1 MVTQAFFSPPSFC
14 CQKLLQVPTTNYLEI
29 QAGNFQDNL
38 LCRFG
43 RSFNFFS
50 LRQQMLMLMLQ
61 WAAHVILGIIF
72 SGVFLR
78 SVNGKLVVWG
88 PVVWISGIPP
98 VKGIVSWGNPKA
110 PGPKPPIYLDLTD
123 LIAGE
128 WWTVE
133 WSHVGFQTSNKNAPI
148 ISQTT
153 AGPSQEI
160 YVYIYRTIYNTWYI
174 YDLYS
179 IFIIYIYLIYNIY
192 YSIYIFKIYAN
203 FALFN
208 SFEYSRA
215 FRTPSLKLAC
225 LRRRHHT
232 WCWVGW
238 HPTAQE
244 CTLGPGR
251 CVLGTSWKGLSVFV
265 WWKKSR
271 TTWGTDIPGPN
282 GNMASNGTS
291 LRHVSWMKCATS
303 RRPRGPWDVF
313 VIQIRAFGKA
323 CFKKSQE
330 MTDVF
335 S

>member
-78 SVNGKLVVWG
+78 SGNGKLVVWG

-128 WWTVE
+128 WSTVE
-133 WSHVGFQTSNKNAPI
+133 WSHVGFQTSNKNAQKKFTNNSRAI
-148 ISQTT
+148 TGNIC
-153 AGPSQEI
+153 I
-160 YVYIYRTIYNTWYI
+160 YLPYNIQYMIYI

-179 IFIIYIYLIYNIY
+179 IFIIYIYIFNI
-192 YSIYIFKIYAN
+192 
-203 FALFN
+203 
-208 SFEYSRA
+208 
-215 FRTPSLKLAC
+215 
-225 LRRRHHT
+225 
-232 WCWVGW
+232 
-238 HPTAQE
+238 
-244 CTLGPGR
+244 
-251 CVLGTSWKGLSVFV
+251 
-265 WWKKSR
+265 
-271 TTWGTDIPGPN
+271 
-282 GNMASNGTS
+282 
-291 LRHVSWMKCATS
+291 
-303 RRPRGPWDVF
+303 
-313 VIQIRAFGKA
+313 
-323 CFKKSQE
+323 
-330 MTDVF
+330 
-335 S
+335 

>member
-1 MVTQAFFSPPSFC
+1 M
-14 CQKLLQVPTTNYLEI
+14 Y
-29 QAGNFQDNL
+29 
-38 LCRFG
+38 
-43 RSFNFFS
+43 
-50 LRQQMLMLMLQ
+50 
-61 WAAHVILGIIF
+61 IF
-72 SGVFLR
+72 
-78 SVNGKLVVWG
+78 
-88 PVVWISGIPP
+88 
-98 VKGIVSWGNPKA
+98 
-110 PGPKPPIYLDLTD
+110 
-123 LIAGE
+123 
-128 WWTVE
+128 TV
-133 WSHVGFQTSNKNAPI
+133 Q
-148 ISQTT
+148 
-153 AGPSQEI
+153 
-160 YVYIYRTIYNTWYI
+160 YTIHDIYI